1 MNSHIEREIKLRYT
15 SHDKARLAVNR
26 LEGIP
31 FRDRRLQDD
40 YLLDMPNG
48 DLKHRGCT
56 LRVRIEKP
64 YRKDKSA
71 LNNTTLT
78 FKGPPLPDVMKV
90 REELETAI
98 DNGELFLRI
107 LFKAGWKVW
116 FRYQKYREEFQKDG
130 VVIALDET
138 PVGTFVELEGNESTI
153 TRLASTLGRTTDD
166 YIIASYRQLY
176 IEHCKNA
183 NEPIINNMVFSS

>member
-1 MNSHIEREIKLRYT
+1 
-15 SHDKARLAVNR
+15 
-26 LEGIP
+26 
-31 FRDRRLQDD
+31 
-40 YLLDMPNG
+40 
-48 DLKHRGCT
+48 
-56 LRVRIEKP
+56 
-64 YRKDKSA
+64 
-71 LNNTTLT
+71 
-78 FKGPPLPDVMKV
+78 MKV